1 VLWLHDAV
9 FERFSCGRPGLQKY
23 QQTCTRVRKECLP
36 NLLCQLS
43 RFNFISTRMMS
54 RFLTVR
60 KRRTEFDIA
69 FENGGE
75 HRSFSVQLQI
85 SGETLVDVDKKR
97 CSRAAQ
103 LLSRNPFPRRV
114 RLAFCRVNYV
124 TASQAPPNISSQ
136 ATAIGLRLSRLLVK
150 VTGKETA
157 MRFISDAIVLTTDF
171 PFVFHRSCFSSLF
184 RANETVA
191 V

>member
-1 VLWLHDAV
+1 
-9 FERFSCGRPGLQKY
+9 
-23 QQTCTRVRKECLP
+23 
-36 NLLCQLS
+36 
-43 RFNFISTRMMS
+43 MS